1 MKTLLFCALLL
12 QADVPPPAPLL
23 ALYEEAIPCTVVD
36 APRVPA
42 EVPAA
47 QLNDYFV
54 GERSVW
60 PVLALDAF
68 EALGPAQA
76 AEMAPGLLLPDLDQ
90 ALGRRDAL
98 GRLRR
103 AAASGAQ
110 LIITLEDPD
119 PLRQRELLMAWCS
132 LGLCPQ
138 AFYLPRG
145 ATLRL
150 ADLLPATYLSA
161 PWLAGTPEWPL
172 PHRPLEL
179 GERGLLLLLEADQ
192 RPQGRVAQRRLADP
206 SVPLLRPV
214 LAPIQW
220 RLGGIEFHVSDGQ
233 LHTSAIGQAIM
244 ALYRGSLTLWPAL
257 GRGQG
262 QLVLWASL
270 GFAWLSLMLMVF
282 NLAWLGT
289 GLWRHIRPIRNKQ
302 EETHGAG

>member
-12 QADVPPPAPLL
+12 HAEVSPPAPLVT
-23 ALYEEAIPCTVVD
+23 LYEQAIPCTSAGPDVP
-36 APRVPA
+36 AAVPA
-42 EVPAA
+42 EQV
-47 QLNDYFV
+47 NDYFI

-60 PVLALDAF
+60 PVLALDTL
-68 EALGPAQA
+68 EALSPEQA
-76 AEMAPGLLLPDLDQ
+76 ATMAPGLLLPDLD
-90 ALGRRDAL
+90 ATLGKRGAL
-98 GRLRR
+98 GRLRQ
-103 AAASGAQ
+103 AAASGARP
-110 LIITLEDPD
+110 IVVLEEPA

-138 AFYLPRG
+138 AFYLARG

-150 ADLLPATYLSA
+150 SDLLPATYLSA

-179 GERGLLLLLEADQ
+179 GGQPLLLLLEADQ
-192 RPQGRVAQRRLADP
+192 RPQGRVAQRNLADP
-206 SVPLLRPV
+206 SMPLLRPV
-214 LAPIQW
+214 LAPIRWQ
-220 RLGGIEFHVSDGQ
+220 LGGIEFHVSDGQ

-257 GRGQG
+257 ERGQG
-262 QLVLWASL
+262 RLVLWASL
-270 GFAWLSLMLMVF
+270 GFAWLSLVLMVF

-289 GLWRHIRPIRNKQ
+289 GLWRHIRPIRHKQ